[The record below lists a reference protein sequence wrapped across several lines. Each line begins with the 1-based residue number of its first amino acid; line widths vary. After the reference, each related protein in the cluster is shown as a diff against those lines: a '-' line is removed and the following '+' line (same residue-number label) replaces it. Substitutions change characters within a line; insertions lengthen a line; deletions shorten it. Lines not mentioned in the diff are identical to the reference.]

1 MRNMKNDF
9 SVSLMKMLDK
19 KSLEDI
25 TVTDIVNDCKVSRQT
40 FYYHFNDIYTIVGWI
55 YAQETQKALNDHLDI
70 NTWMTG
76 CCNLLHWMEENRVL
90 IINTHK
96 SINREYTE
104 SFMNNVLFDY
114 IYQMVDEQPDALL
127 VSKNSKEFIAKYYT
141 LAFNAVAL
149 DWIHTGMK
157 EIPENITQ
165 KIEILFS
172 GSLKNALN
180 NM

>member
-1 MRNMKNDF
+1 MKYWLIKKTYAVPPKPFTLVQDF
-9 SVSLMKMLDK
+9 VRTPK
-19 KSLEDI
+19 
-25 TVTDIVNDCKVSRQT
+25 CA
-40 FYYHFNDIYTIVGWI
+40 FYLTAYN
-55 YAQETQKALNDHLDI
+55 
-70 NTWMTG
+70 
-76 CCNLLHWMEENRVL
+76 
-90 IINTHK
+90 
-96 SINREYTE
+96 
-104 SFMNNVLFDY
+104 Y

-157 EIPENITQ
+157 ESPENITQ

>member
-19 KSLEDI
+19 KPLEDI

-127 VSKNSKEFIAKYYT
+127 VSKNSKEFIAKYRC
-141 LAFNAVAL
+141 F
-149 DWIHTGMK
+149 DI
-157 EIPENITQ
+157 Q
-165 KIEILFS
+165 KQKHEVDKGLILFHAQSPDFVDCFS
-172 GSLKNALN
+172 GQVLKELLV
-180 NM
+180 